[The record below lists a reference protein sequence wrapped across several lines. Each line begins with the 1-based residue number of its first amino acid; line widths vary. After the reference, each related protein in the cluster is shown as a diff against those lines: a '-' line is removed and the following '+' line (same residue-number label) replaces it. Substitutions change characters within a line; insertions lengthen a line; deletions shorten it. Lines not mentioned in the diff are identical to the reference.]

1 MLEIKGK
8 YCKDLKI
15 FTDNIE
21 ETALATLYRIADY
34 KAYDGSKIRIMPD
47 VHQGDG
53 DAVVG
58 FSCPIDLENG
68 YVNPQTV
75 GCDIGC
81 TVSLWTYNKPIAENK
96 IAEFE
101 HKIRKE
107 IPFGFGINDKT
118 KIDVKYLIKRFNKA
132 INNLCSNNPILS
144 EYAISFTKEKD
155 LEDWCK
161 RLNMNYGVFLKSI
174 GSVGGGNHF
183 IEYDINEELGKY
195 GVCVHCGSR
204 NLGIKVFS
212 YWDRIAKSLC
222 MTKDEMKVLTDAAK
236 GKNND
241 KKKLQAV
248 KENYLKDRIPN
259 FLNGEHLYRYL
270 IDVCL
275 AQTYTRLN
283 HEVIHSQ
290 IADIYKKLSD
300 GGKCIEEVY
309 TTHNYIDMSDMV
321 LRKGAVRAYEGEL
334 LIIPFNMR
342 DGISICEGKSNEDFN
357 CTAPHGC
364 GRLMSRSKAKEV
376 LNVDDFKKQMSD
388 ANIYTTTADNT
399 TLDEAPNAYK
409 SMDEI
414 VKLIEPTVDIKYF
427 MKPRINIKASNA
439 KNEG

>member
-21 ETALATLYRIADY
+21 EAALATLYRIADY
-34 KAYDGSKIRIMPD
+34 KAYDGSKIRIMAD

-53 DAVVG
+53 DSVVG

-75 GCDIGC
+75 GCDLGC

-107 IPFGFGINDKT
+107 IPFGFGINGRT
-118 KIDVKYLIKRFNKA
+118 KIDVKYLIKQFNKA
-132 INNLCSNNPILS
+132 VSNLCSSNPIIS

-204 NLGIKVFS
+204 NLGLKVFN
-212 YWDRIAKSLC
+212 YWDSIAKSLC
-222 MTKDEMKVLTDAAK
+222 ITKDEMKVLTDAAK

-241 KKKLQAV
+241 KKKLQTV

-259 FLNGEHLYRYL
+259 FLNG
-270 IDVCL
+270 
-275 AQTYTRLN
+275 
-283 HEVIHSQ
+283 
-290 IADIYKKLSD
+290 
-300 GGKCIEEVY
+300 
-309 TTHNYIDMSDMV
+309 
-321 LRKGAVRAYEGEL
+321 
-334 LIIPFNMR
+334 
-342 DGISICEGKSNEDFN
+342 
-357 CTAPHGC
+357 
-364 GRLMSRSKAKEV
+364 
-376 LNVDDFKKQMSD
+376 
-388 ANIYTTTADNT
+388 
-399 TLDEAPNAYK
+399 
-409 SMDEI
+409 
-414 VKLIEPTVDIKYF
+414 
-427 MKPRINIKASNA
+427 
-439 KNEG
+439 